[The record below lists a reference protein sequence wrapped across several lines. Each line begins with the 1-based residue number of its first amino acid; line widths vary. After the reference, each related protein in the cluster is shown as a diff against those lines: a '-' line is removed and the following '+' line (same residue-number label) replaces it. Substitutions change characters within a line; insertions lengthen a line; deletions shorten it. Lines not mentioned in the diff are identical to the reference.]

1 MAIIN
6 AADQDTLRER
16 FAHELAG
23 EVKIVHFTKAPS
35 LLLIPGQQQDS
46 PYLQQTEQLLRE
58 LAALSERITLEVHDV
73 RQEPEA
79 AARWGV
85 ERVPATILVGP
96 AEGRLRFYGIPAGYE
111 FPAFV
116 EDLIDAANGQSR
128 LSDASKEA
136 LEGLEGDAHIQVFVT
151 PT

>member
-1 MAIIN
+1 MAIIS

-16 FAHELAG
+16 FARELEG
-23 EVKIVHFTKAPS
+23 DIKIVHFTKAPS
-35 LLLIPGQQQDS
+35 LLLIPGQQDS
-46 PYLQQTEQLLRE
+46 PYLQQTAQLLRE
-58 LAALSERITLEVHDV
+58 LASLSERITLEVHDV

-85 ERVPATILVGP
+85 ERVPATILAGP
-96 AEGRLRFYGIPAGYE
+96 VEGRLRFYGIPAGYE

-116 EDLIDAANGQSR
+116 DDLIDAANSQSR